1 MLRGL
6 FQRKLKHERL
16 EEEPEVR
23 FKGSLVSER
32 NLGYKYIRPGGSD
45 YSPPPLPRPPPVG
58 LTNEHRGGSSHGDH
72 SGGGGGVNRGVGVVG
87 LAPEHIPTP
96 GAALSWQAAIDA
108 ARQAKMM
115 GNAASGG
122 GAGLGS
128 GGGGPISTASSTQR
142 KRQHYASKPK
152 KQTTTTATRPPRA
165 LLCLTLKNPIRRA
178 CISIV
183 EWKPFEIIILMTIF
197 ANCVALAVYIPFPE
211 DDSNATNSNLE
222 RVEYLFL
229 IIFTVEAFLKVI
241 AYGLLFHPNA
251 YLRNGWNLLD
261 FIIVVVGLFSAIL
274 EQATKGDGATPIGG
288 KAAGFDVKALRAFRV
303 LRPLRLVSGVP
314 SLQVVLN
321 SIIKAMVPLLH
332 IALLVLFVIIIYAI
346 IGLELFM
353 GKMHKTCIYSHSGTN
368 AEEKPAPCAPDGAY
382 GRHCMQNGTKC
393 QVGWEGP
400 NDGITNFDNFAFA
413 MLTVFQCITMEG
425 WTDVLY
431 WMQDAMGYELPWVYF
446 VSLVIFGSFF
456 VLNLVLGVLSGEFS
470 KEREKAKARGD
481 FQKLREKQ
489 QLEEDLKGY
498 LDWIT
503 QAEDI
508 DPENEEEGLDDDKP
522 RNLSMPA
529 SENESVNTDNAPGVD
544 VEGET
549 CCTRLAIRIS
559 KSKFSRYSRRWNR
572 LCRRK
577 CRAAVKSQVF
587 YWLVIFLVFL
597 NTLTI
602 ASEHHKQPQWLTDVQ
617 DIANKVLLAL
627 FTGEM
632 LLKMYS
638 LGLQAYFVS
647 LFNRFDSFVVCGGIL
662 ETILVETKIMSPL
675 GISVL
680 RCVRLLR
687 IFKITRYWNSL
698 SNLVASLLNSVRSI
712 ASLLLLLFL
721 FIIIFSLLG
730 MQLFGGKFNFDDTRR
745 STFDNFPQSLLT
757 VFQILTGEDW
767 NSVMY
772 DGIMAYG
779 GPSFPGML
787 VCIYFIILFICGN
800 YILLNVF
807 LAIAVDNLAD
817 AESLTSAQKE
827 EEEAKERKKLARLAS
842 PEKRQDNEK
851 PPIEEK
857 KCEKIE
863 LKSITSDG
871 ETNTATK
878 INMDDC
884 CGDENEEKNPYP
896 VNDYIGDED
905 EEEPEMP
912 VGPRPRPLSDIQ
924 LKEKA
929 VPMPEAR
936 AFFVFSHTNKF
947 RVLCH
952 KIVNHNIFTNLIL
965 FFILLSSIS
974 LAAEDPVKNDSF
986 RNQILGYADHVF
998 TGLFTIEIILK
1009 MTAYG
1014 AFLHKGSFCRN
1025 YFNIL
1030 DLVVVSVSLI
1040 SSGIQWIEYFL
1051 SSGGWSSAINV
1062 VKILRVLRVL
1072 RPLRAINRA
1081 KGLKHVVQC
1090 VFVAIRT
1097 IGNIVIVTTL
1107 LQFMFACIGVQL
1119 FKGKFFYCS
1128 DSSKQTQAECRGS
1141 YIMYKDGDVGKPEK
1155 ALRIWENSDFNFDDV
1170 LQGMMALFA
1179 VSTFEGWP
1187 GLLYKAIDSHAEDVG
1202 PIYNYRVVISI
1213 FFIIYIIII
1222 AFFMMNI
1229 FVGFVIVTFQEQ
1241 GEQEYKNCELDKNQR
1256 QCVEYALKA
1265 RPLRRYIPK
1274 NPYQYKVWY
1283 VVNSTYFEYLMFTL
1297 ILLNTICLA
1306 MQHHGQTKNFNDA
1319 MNILNMLFTGL
1330 FTVEMILKL
1339 IAFKPRHYF
1348 VDAWNT
1354 FDALIVVGSIVDI
1367 AITEVNGLQNSEENA
1382 RISIT
1387 FFRLFRVMR
1396 LVKLLSR
1403 GEGIRTLLWTF
1414 IKSFQALPYVA
1425 LLIVMLFFIY
1435 AVIGM
1440 QMFGKI
1446 ALRDNTQIN
1455 RNNNFQTFPQA
1466 VLLLFRCATGE
1477 AWQEIMLACSPKH
1490 PCEKGSTNEN
1500 STIHDD
1506 CGSQFAIIYFVSFY
1520 MLCAFL
1526 IINLFVAVIMDNFDY
1541 LTRDWSILGPHHLDE
1556 FKRIWA
1562 EYDPEA
1568 KGRIKHLDVV
1578 TLLRRIQPPLGFGK
1592 LCPHRVACKRLV
1604 SMNMPLNSDGT
1615 VMFNA
1620 TLFALVRTALRI
1632 KTEGNLEQANEE
1644 LRAIVKK
1651 IWKRTS
1657 MKLLDQVVPPA
1668 GDDEVTVGK
1677 FYATFLI
1684 QEYFRKFKKRKEQG
1698 LVAKVPPKTALS
1710 LQAGLRTLHDIG
1722 PEIRR
1727 AISGDLNVEE
1737 EIDKG
1742 IKESMSA
1749 ASEDDIFRVKRTGG
1763 LFGNHVNYYNQTD
1776 GRGSFPQSF
1785 TTQRPLHIS
1794 QKGSPCEG
1802 ESPSNE
1808 KLMDSTTF
1816 TPSSYSSSGSNAN
1829 INNANNTG
1837 MTGVTTQGIS
1847 RFPSPSISTVDGHT
1861 GQPLTPIL
1869 LPRSAWCFPPKRM
1882 FYDTLMRSDS
1892 SDSRLPI
1899 IQRGEGSTEETYDES
1914 YGDNREYEDDE
1925 HSLSSDMLV
1934 CHDETCKQLTPMEE
1948 AEEVGE
1954 QKGGG
1959 RWQSP
1964 QRVFLCPTTLAR
1976 RSSFHLECLRRQT
1989 RPDVSQKTAVP
2000 LHLVHHQALAVAGLS
2015 PLLRRSHSPTLFSR
2029 LCSTPAANP
2038 TDQCSDASYQRV
2050 PSLRLEGSNS
2060 HEKLNT
2066 SLPSVNC
2073 GPWYNDSNGNSP
2085 VDSPSPTPV
2094 SSQRAPRPVSLTVP
2108 SLLGKDPSSL
2118 SHGSAGSL
2126 VEAVL
2131 ISEGLGHFAQDPS
2144 FIEATKAELAD
2155 ACDMTIEEME
2165 HAASN
2170 ILNGNTATDPTSS
2183 ISSTS
2188 QLSPNGSLPCHNAA
2202 AAATHRDRVASL
2214 SPSDAG
2220 AEAGGGRGYIH
2231 GPSSIEERQELL
2243 ARGGG
2248 REEEEEE
2255 ANVREERPHRSS
2267 AVVAGARQKNS
2278 RLLED
2283 EDLECVT
2290 SL

>member
-1 MLRGL
+1 MVNENTRMYIP
-6 FQRKLKHERL
+6 
-16 EEEPEVR
+16 EENHQ
-23 FKGSLVSER
+23 GSS
-32 NLGYKYIRPGGSD
+32 YGS
-45 YSPPPLPRPPPVG
+45 PRPAHA
-58 LTNEHRGGSSHGDH
+58 NM
-72 SGGGGGVNRGVGVVG
+72 NANAAAG

-108 ARQAKMM
+108 ARQAKLMGSA
-115 GNAASGG
+115 GNAT
-122 GAGLGS
+122 
-128 GGGGPISTASSTQR
+128 ISTVSSTQR
-142 KRQHYASKPK
+142 KRQQYGKPK
-152 KQTTTTATRPPRA
+152 KQGSTTATRPPRA

-183 EWKPFEIIILMTIF
+183 EWKYPLPFEIIILLTIF
-197 ANCVALAVYIPFPE
+197 ANCVALAIYIPFPE

-274 EQATKGDGATPIGG
+274 EQATKADGANALGG
-288 KAAGFDVKALRAFRV
+288 KGAGFDVKALRAFRV

-353 GKMHKTCIYSHSGTN
+353 GKMHKTCYNQEGIADVP
-368 AEEKPAPCAPDGAY
+368 AEDDPSPCALETGH
-382 GRHCMQNGTKC
+382 GRQCQNGTVCKP
-393 QVGWEGP
+393 GWDGP
-400 NDGITNFDNFAFA
+400 KHGITNFDNFAFA

-431 WMQDAMGYELPWVYF
+431 WVNDAVGRDWPWIYF
-446 VSLVIFGSFF
+446 VTLIIIGSFF

-508 DPENEEEGLDDDKP
+508 DPENEDEGMDEEKP
-522 RNLSMPA
+522 RNMSMPT
-529 SENESVNTDNAPGVD
+529 SETESVNTENVAGGDI
-544 VEGET
+544 EGEN
-549 CCTRLAIRIS
+549 CGARLAHRIS
-559 KSKFSRYSRRWNR
+559 KSKFSRYWRRWNR
-572 LCRRK
+572 FCRRK
-577 CRAAVKSQVF
+577 CRAAVKSNVF

-602 ASEHHKQPQWLTDVQ
+602 ASEHYNQPHWLTEVQ
-617 DIANKVLLAL
+617 DTANKALLAL
-627 FTGEM
+627 FTAEM
-632 LLKMYS
+632 LLKVYS

-647 LFNRFDSFVVCGGIL
+647 LFNRFDCFVVCGGIL
-662 ETILVETKIMSPL
+662 ETILVETKVMSPL

-730 MQLFGGKFNFDDTRR
+730 MQLFGGKFNFDEMQTRR

-827 EEEAKERKKLARLAS
+827 EEEEKERKKLARTAS
-842 PEKRQDNEK
+842 PEKKQEVIEK
-851 PPIEEK
+851 PAVEETK
-857 KCEKIE
+857 EEKIE
-863 LKSITSDG
+863 LKSITADG
-871 ETNTATK
+871 ESPPTTK
-878 INMDDC
+878 INMDDLQPN
-884 CGDENEEKNPYP
+884 ENEDKSAYPNPETT
-896 VNDYIGDED
+896 GEED
-905 EEEPEMP
+905 DEEPEMP
-912 VGPRPRPLSDIQ
+912 VGPRPRPLSELH

-929 VPMPEAR
+929 VPMPEAS
-936 AFFVFSHTNKF
+936 AFFIFSPNNRF
-947 RVLCH
+947 RLQCH
-952 KIVNHNIFTNLIL
+952 RIVNDTIFTNLIL

-974 LAAEDPVKNDSF
+974 LAAEDPVQHTSF
-986 RNQILGYADHVF
+986 RNHILFYFDIVFTTIFTIEIALKILGNADYVF
-998 TGLFTIEIILK
+998 TSIFTLEIILK

-1030 DLVVVSVSLI
+1030 DLLVVSVSLI
-1040 SSGIQWIEYFL
+1040 SFGIHKNTLKRLDLAVTSRASPSYNEKNISYPWND
-1051 SSGGWSSAINV
+1051 SS
-1062 VKILRVLRVL
+1062 LRLPEV
-1072 RPLRAINRA
+1072 
-1081 KGLKHVVQC
+1081 
-1090 VFVAIRT
+1090 
-1097 IGNIVIVTTL
+1097 L
-1107 LQFMFACIGVQL
+1107 LQPWHPRDVEAV
-1119 FKGKFFYCS
+1119 GKLYTCS
-1128 DSSKQTQAECRGS
+1128 DSSKQTEAECKGN
-1141 YIMYKDGDVGKPEK
+1141 YITYKDGEVDHPIIQP
-1155 ALRIWENSDFNFDDV
+1155 RSWENSKFDFDNV
-1170 LQGMMALFA
+1170 LAAMMALFT

-1187 GLLYKAIDSHAEDVG
+1187 ELLYRSIDSHTEDKG
-1202 PIYNYRVVISI
+1202 PIYNYRVEISI

-1241 GEQEYKNCELDKNQR
+1241 GEQEYKNCELDKNQG
-1256 QCVEYALKA
+1256 
-1265 RPLRRYIPK
+1265 
-1274 NPYQYKVWY
+1274 
-1283 VVNSTYFEYLMFTL
+1283 YFSDPWNVFDFL
-1297 ILLNTICLA
+1297 IVI
-1306 MQHHGQTKNFNDA
+1306 GSIIDV
-1319 MNILNMLFTGL
+1319 ILSETN
-1330 FTVEMILKL
+1330 
-1339 IAFKPRHYF
+1339 HYF
-1348 VDAWNT
+1348 CDAWNT

-1367 AITEVNGLQNSEENA
+1367 AITEVNPAEHTQCSPFMNAEENS

-1440 QMFGKI
+1440 QVFGKI
-1446 ALRDNTQIN
+1446 ALNDTTEIN

-1477 AWQEIMLACSPKH
+1477 AWQDIMLACMPGKKCAPESEP
-1490 PCEKGSTNEN
+1490 SN
-1500 STIHDD
+1500 STEGETP
-1506 CGSQFAIIYFVSFY
+1506 CGSSFAVFYFISFY

-1644 LRAIVKK
+1644 LRAIIKK

-1668 GDDEVTVGK
+1668 GGKCSLISPHLALVRFLSPPGLQEACFPRTVP
-1677 FYATFLI
+1677 
-1684 QEYFRKFKKRKEQG
+1684 
-1698 LVAKVPPKTALS
+1698 VAL
-1710 LQAGLRTLHDIG
+1710 LM
-1722 PEIRR
+1722 RR
-1727 AISGDLNVEE
+1727 
-1737 EIDKG
+1737 DKG
-1742 IKESMSA
+1742 ATPFTNSDTGCQVRHLAQFCISQPSQRGPSGPLPLKLPGRLGEEFPICHVLPSVAVLSGEQTSLHTSA
-1749 ASEDDIFRVKRTGG
+1749 EERWLRGVPLHPPLPSRLQRAGG
-1763 LFGNHVNYYNQTD
+1763 LFGNHVVSYYQSD
-1776 GRGSFPQSF
+1776 GRSAFPQTF
-1785 TTQRPLHIS
+1785 TAQRPLHINKAGNS
-1794 QKGSPCEG
+1794 QGDT
-1802 ESPSNE
+1802 ESPSHE
-1808 KLMDSTTF
+1808 KLVDSTF
-1816 TPSSYSSSGSNAN
+1816 TPSSYSSTGSNAN
-1829 INNANNTG
+1829 INNANNTALTRSPRPVG
-1837 MTGVTTQGIS
+1837 
-1847 RFPSPSISTVDGHT
+1847 SPSAAGTTEGRGPPSSPAVRV
-1861 GQPLTPIL
+1861 QEA
-1869 LPRSAWCFPPKRM
+1869 AWKLSSKRCH
-1882 FYDTLMRSDS
+1882 
-1892 SDSRLPI
+1892 SRESQI
-1899 IQRGEGSTEETYDES
+1899 AMVCQEVSQEETYDVKMSDDAEYCSEPSLIATEMLS
-1914 YGDNREYEDDE
+1914 YQDDE
-1925 HSLSSDMLV
+1925 NR
-1934 CHDETCKQLTPMEE
+1934 QLTPPEE
-1948 AEEVGE
+1948 D
-1954 QKGGG
+1954 K
-1959 RWQSP
+1959 RDIRQSP
-1964 QRVFLCPTTLAR
+1964 KRGFLRSSSLGR
-1976 RSSFHLECLRRQT
+1976 RASFHLECLKRQKNQGG
-1989 RPDVSQKTAVP
+1989 DISQKTVLP

-2015 PLLRRSHSPTLFSR
+2015 PLLQRSHSPTTFRRPCATPPDTPGSR
-2029 LCSTPAANP
+2029 GWPPKPIP
-2038 TDQCSDASYQRV
+2038 T
-2050 PSLRLEGSNS
+2050 LRLEGADSSENLNS
-2060 HEKLNT
+2060 
-2066 SLPSVNC
+2066 SFPSIHC
-2073 GPWYNDSNGNSP
+2073 SSWSGE
-2085 VDSPSPTPV
+2085 PTPCGGA
-2094 SSQRAPRPVSLTVP
+2094 SSATRKARPVSLTVP
-2108 SLLGKDPSSL
+2108 SQARAWGRQF
-2118 SHGSAGSL
+2118 HGSASSL

-2131 ISEGLGHFAQDPS
+2131 ISEGLGQFAQDPK
-2144 FIEATKAELAD
+2144 FIEVTTQELAD

-2165 HAASN
+2165 NAADN
-2170 ILNGNTATDPTSS
+2170 ILSGGT
-2183 ISSTS
+2183 
-2188 QLSPNGSLPCHNAA
+2188 QQSPNGTLLPFVNC
-2202 AAATHRDRVASL
+2202 RDPGQDR
-2214 SPSDAG
+2214 AG
-2220 AEAGGGRGYIH
+2220 VEEDEPCGPPQECRRG
-2231 GPSSIEERQELL
+2231 
-2243 ARGGG
+2243 
-2248 REEEEEE
+2248 EEEL
-2255 ANVREERPHRSS
+2255 
-2267 AVVAGARQKNS
+2267 QDS
-2278 RLLED
+2278 RAYVSGL
-2283 EDLECVT
+2283 
-2290 SL
+2290 

>member
-1 MLRGL
+1 MLRRF
-6 FQRKLKHERL
+6 FQRRLKHERL
-16 EEEPEVR
+16 QEEPDVR
-23 FKGSLVSER
+23 FKGKLISEKE
-32 NLGYKYIRPGGSD
+32 LGYTYVQPGGSN
-45 YSPPPLPRPPPVG
+45 YSSPSLAPVAS
-58 LTNEHRGGSSHGDH
+58 LNEQEHS
-72 SGGGGGVNRGVGVVG
+72 SGGGGGGGGRGGVVG

-108 ARQAKMM
+108 ARQAKLM
-115 GNAASGG
+115 GNA
-122 GAGLGS
+122 GA
-128 GGGGPISTASSTQR
+128 PISTASSTQR
-142 KRQHYASKPK
+142 KRQHYSKPK
-152 KQTTTTATRPPRA
+152 KPTTTAATRPPRA

-178 CISIV
+178 CINIV

-211 DDSNATNSNLE
+211 DDSNATNFNLE

-241 AYGLLFHPNA
+241 AYGLLCHPNA

-274 EQATKGDGATPIGG
+274 EQATKGDGGTPIGG

-353 GKMHKTCIYSHSGTN
+353 GKMHRTCFFIRDGQKGAIS
-368 AEEKPAPCAPDGAY
+368 EEKPAPCAPNSSAH
-382 GRHCMQNGTKC
+382 GRHCSPPNITQC
-393 QVGWEGP
+393 YVGWEGP

-508 DPENEEEGLDDDKP
+508 DPENDDEGLDDDKP
-522 RNLSMPA
+522 RNRKTRLQYFRGAVKKKAAVLLSIPA
-529 SENESVNTDNAPGVD
+529 SENESVNTDNAPAGD
-544 VEGET
+544 MEGET
-549 CCTRLAIRIS
+549 CCTRLANRIS

-577 CRAAVKSQVF
+577 CRAAVKSNVF

-602 ASEHHKQPQWLTDVQ
+602 ASEHHKQPDWLTNVQ

-647 LFNRFDSFVVCGGIL
+647 LFNRFDGFVVCGGIL

-730 MQLFGGKFNFDDTRR
+730 MQLFGGKFNFDETRR

-827 EEEAKERKKLARLAS
+827 EEEEKERRKLARMTS
-842 PEKRQDNEK
+842 PEKQQDNEK
-851 PPIEEK
+851 PPIEEEK
-857 KCEKIE
+857 QEEKIE

-871 ETNTATK
+871 ETPTTTK
-878 INMDDC
+878 INIDDYT
-884 CGDENEEKNPYP
+884 GDENEEKNPYP
-896 VNDYIGDED
+896 VNDFPGEED
-905 EEEPEMP
+905 DEEPEMP
-912 VGPRPRPLSDIQ
+912 VGPRPRPLSEIQ

-929 VPMPEAR
+929 IPMPEAR
-936 AFFVFSHTNKF
+936 AFFIFSHTNKF

-965 FFILLSSIS
+965 FFILLSSVS
-974 LAAEDPVKNDSF
+974 LAAEDPVKSDSF

-1040 SSGIQWIEYFL
+1040 SSGIQ
-1051 SSGGWSSAINV
+1051 SSAINV

-1119 FKGKFFYCS
+1119 FKGKFYYCT
-1128 DSSKQTQAECRGS
+1128 DSSKQTQAECRGT
-1141 YIMYKDGDVGKPEK
+1141 YILYKDGNVGKPER
-1155 ALRIWENSDFNFDDV
+1155 AQRTWDNSEFNFDDV

-1306 MQHHGQTKNFNDA
+1306 MQHHGQSTSFNNA

-1339 IAFKPRHYF
+1339 IAFKPRGYF
-1348 VDAWNT
+1348 SDPWNV
-1354 FDALIVVGSIVDI
+1354 FDFLIVIGSIIDVILSEINPADPSSSTPSSVVRPMGQQN
-1367 AITEVNGLQNSEENA
+1367 TEDNA

-1440 QMFGKI
+1440 QVFGKI
-1446 ALRDNTQIN
+1446 ALRDNSQIN

-1477 AWQEIMLACSPKH
+1477 AWQEIMLACTPNR
-1490 PCEKGSTNEN
+1490 PCEKGSDEGPT
-1500 STIHDD
+1500 TDD
-1506 CGSQFAIIYFVSFY
+1506 CGSHFAIIYFVSFY

-1710 LQAGLRTLHDIG
+1710 LQAGLRTLHDMG

-1727 AISGDLNVEE
+1727 AISGDLTVEE
-1737 EIDKG
+1737 ELEKAM
-1742 IKESMSA
+1742 KETVCAS
-1749 ASEDDIFRVKRTGG
+1749 SEDDIFRRSGG
-1763 LFGNHVNYYNQTD
+1763 LFGNHVNYYHQSD
-1776 GRGSFPQSF
+1776 GRASFPQSF

-1794 QKGSPCEG
+1794 KSGSPGEG
-1802 ESPSNE
+1802 ESPSHE
-1808 KLMDSTTF
+1808 KLVDSTF

-1829 INNANNTG
+1829 INNANNTAIG
-1837 MTGVTTQGIS
+1837 HCY
-1847 RFPSPSISTVDGHT
+1847 PSPSISTVDGPT
-1861 GQPLTPIL
+1861 RPLLTPAL
-1869 LPRSAWCFPPKRM
+1869 LPRSSWCFPNKSL
-1882 FYDTLMRSDS
+1882 DT

-1899 IQRGEGSTEETYDES
+1899 ICRDEASTDETYDEMFPES
-1914 YGDNREYEDDE
+1914 NCDQNRLSTEILALQDE
-1925 HSLSSDMLV
+1925 
-1934 CHDETCKQLTPMEE
+1934 ECKQLAVTGEE
-1948 AEEVGE
+1948 DVGE
-1954 QKGGG
+1954 D
-1959 RWQSP
+1959 RRPWQSP
-1964 QRVFLCPTTLAR
+1964 RRAFLCPTALSR

-1989 RPDVSQKTAVP
+1989 RADPSQKTALS
-2000 LHLVHHQALAVAGLS
+2000 LHLVQHQDDLQLDPSCRHSSSYSNGRGTRARTTYRDCS
-2015 PLLRRSHSPTLFSR
+2015 PRPPRVTSDQLSHSYTKD
-2029 LCSTPAANP
+2029 LCP
-2038 TDQCSDASYQRV
+2038 
-2050 PSLRLEGSNS
+2050 
-2060 HEKLNT
+2060 
-2066 SLPSVNC
+2066 
-2073 GPWYNDSNGNSP
+2073 
-2085 VDSPSPTPV
+2085 
-2094 SSQRAPRPVSLTVP
+2094 PRPLDCLP
-2108 SLLGKDPSSL
+2108 
-2118 SHGSAGSL
+2118 
-2126 VEAVL
+2126 E
-2131 ISEGLGHFAQDPS
+2131 
-2144 FIEATKAELAD
+2144 
-2155 ACDMTIEEME
+2155 
-2165 HAASN
+2165 
-2170 ILNGNTATDPTSS
+2170 TS
-2183 ISSTS
+2183 
-2188 QLSPNGSLPCHNAA
+2188 P
-2202 AAATHRDRVASL
+2202 
-2214 SPSDAG
+2214 
-2220 AEAGGGRGYIH
+2220 
-2231 GPSSIEERQELL
+2231 
-2243 ARGGG
+2243 
-2248 REEEEEE
+2248 
-2255 ANVREERPHRSS
+2255 
-2267 AVVAGARQKNS
+2267 
-2278 RLLED
+2278 
-2283 EDLECVT
+2283 
-2290 SL
+2290 

>member
-1 MLRGL
+1 MVNESKNMYIPEDTLENHQGSNYSSPSL
-6 FQRKLKHERL
+6 APVPSLNEDER
-16 EEEPEVR
+16 V
-23 FKGSLVSER
+23 
-32 NLGYKYIRPGGSD
+32 
-45 YSPPPLPRPPPVG
+45 
-58 LTNEHRGGSSHGDH
+58 
-72 SGGGGGVNRGVGVVG
+72 GGGGGVLG

-96 GAALSWQAAIDA
+96 GAPLSWQAAIDA
-108 ARQAKMM
+108 ARQAKLM
-115 GNAASGG
+115 GTT
-122 GAGLGS
+122 GA
-128 GGGGPISTASSTQR
+128 PISTACSTQR
-142 KRQHYASKPK
+142 KRQHYTKPK
-152 KQTTTTATRPPRA
+152 KQATTASTRPPRA

-241 AYGLLFHPNA
+241 AYGLLWHPNA

-274 EQATKGDGATPIGG
+274 EQATKGDGGTSMGG

-353 GKMHKTCIYSHSGTN
+353 GKMHRTCFFFKDGHRGTIS
-368 AEEKPAPCAPDGAY
+368 EEKPAPCAPGTAH
-382 GRHCMQNGTKC
+382 GRHCTPANVTQCMM
-393 QVGWEGP
+393 GWAGP

-508 DPENEEEGLDDDKP
+508 DPENDDEGLDDDKP

-529 SENESVNTDNAPGVD
+529 SENESVNTDNAPAGD
-544 VEGET
+544 MEGET
-549 CCTRLAIRIS
+549 CCTRMANRIS

-572 LCRRK
+572 LCRRT
-577 CRAAVKSQVF
+577 CRAAVKSNVF

-602 ASEHHKQPQWLTDVQ
+602 ASEHHQQPEWLTNVQ
-617 DIANKVLLAL
+617 EIANKVMLAL

-662 ETILVETKIMSPL
+662 ETILVEIKIMSPL

-730 MQLFGGKFNFDDTRR
+730 MQLFGGKFNFDETRR

-827 EEEAKERKKLARLAS
+827 EEEEKERKKLARTAS
-842 PEKRQDNEK
+842 PEKRQDSEK
-851 PPIEEK
+851 PPLEDEK
-857 KCEKIE
+857 KEEKIE

-871 ETNTATK
+871 ETPTATK
-878 INMDDC
+878 INIDEYT
-884 CGDENEEKNPYP
+884 GEENEEKNPYP
-896 VNDYIGDED
+896 VNDFPAGEED
-905 EEEPEMP
+905 DEEPEMP

-929 VPMPEAR
+929 APMPEAK
-936 AFFVFSHTNKF
+936 AFFIFSSSNKF

-974 LAAEDPVKNDSF
+974 LAAEDPVNNDSF
-986 RNQILGYADHVF
+986 RNQILGYADYVF
-998 TGLFTIEIILK
+998 TGIFTIEIILK

-1040 SSGIQWIEYFL
+1040 SSGIQ
-1051 SSGGWSSAINV
+1051 SSAINV

-1119 FKGKFFYCS
+1119 FKGKFSYCT
-1128 DSSKQTQAECRGS
+1128 DTSKQTQAECRGS
-1141 YIMYKDGDVGKPEK
+1141 YILYKDGNVGKPEK
-1155 ALRIWENSDFNFDDV
+1155 AQRSWENSEFNFDDV

-1187 GLLYKAIDSHAEDVG
+1187 GLLYRAIDSHTEDVG
-1202 PIYNYRVVISI
+1202 PVYNYRVIISI

-1306 MQHHGQTKNFNDA
+1306 MQHHGQSQSFSKA

-1339 IAFKPRHYF
+1339 IAFKPRGYF
-1348 VDAWNT
+1348 SDPWNV
-1354 FDALIVVGSIVDI
+1354 FDFLIVIGSIIDVI
-1367 AITEVNGLQNSEENA
+1367 LSEINGLQNTEDNA

-1446 ALRDNTQIN
+1446 ALRDNSQIN

-1477 AWQEIMLACSPKH
+1477 AWQEIMLACAPDR
-1490 PCEKGSTNEN
+1490 PCEKGSEVNHN
-1500 STIHDD
+1500 SEH
-1506 CGSQFAIIYFVSFY
+1506 CGSNFAIIYFVSFY

-1698 LVAKVPPKTALS
+1698 LVAKIAPKTALS
-1710 LQAGLRTLHDIG
+1710 LQAGLRTLHDMG

-1727 AISGDLNVEE
+1727 AISGDLTVEE
-1737 EIDKG
+1737 ELERAM
-1742 IKESMSA
+1742 KETVCA
-1749 ASEDDIFRVKRTGG
+1749 ASEDDIFRRSGG
-1763 LFGNHVNYYNQTD
+1763 LFGNHVNYYHQSD
-1776 GRGSFPQSF
+1776 GHASFPQSF

-1794 QKGSPCEG
+1794 KSGSPGEA
-1802 ESPSNE
+1802 ESPSHQ
-1808 KLMDSTTF
+1808 KLVDATF

-1829 INNANNTG
+1829 INNANNTAIG
-1837 MTGVTTQGIS
+1837 HRYPKPTV
-1847 RFPSPSISTVDGHT
+1847 STVDGNT
-1861 GQPLTPIL
+1861 GPPLTTVP
-1869 LPRSAWCFPPKRM
+1869 LPRPTWCFPNKRSC
-1882 FYDTLMRSDS
+1882 FYDTFMRSDS

-1899 IQRGEGSTEETYDES
+1899 IRREEASTDETYDETFL
-1914 YGDNREYEDDE
+1914 DE
-1925 HSLSSDMLV
+1925 RDQTMLSMDMLEFQ
-1934 CHDETCKQLTPMEE
+1934 DEESKQLAPMVE
-1948 AEEVGE
+1948 ADVGE
-1954 QKGGG
+1954 E
-1959 RWQSP
+1959 RRPWQSP
-1964 QRVFLCPTTLAR
+1964 RRRAFLCPTALGR
-1976 RSSFHLECLRRQT
+1976 RSSFHFECLRKHN
-1989 RPDVSQKTAVP
+1989 RPDVSQKTALP

-2015 PLLRRSHSPTLFSR
+2015 PLLRRSHSPTLFTR
-2029 LCSTPAANP
+2029 LCSTPP
-2038 TDQCSDASYQRV
+2038 ASPSGRSGGGPCYQPV
-2050 PSLRLEGSNS
+2050 PSLRLEGSGS
-2060 HEKLNT
+2060 YEKLN
-2066 SLPSVNC
+2066 SSMPSVNC
-2073 GPWYNDSNGNSP
+2073 SSWYSDSNGNHSRS
-2085 VDSPSPTPV
+2085 V
-2094 SSQRAPRPVSLTVP
+2094 QRTQRPVSLTVP
-2108 SLLGKDPSSL
+2108 PVTRRDSTSL
-2118 SHGSAGSL
+2118 SHGSACSL

-2131 ISEGLGHFAQDPS
+2131 ISEGLGRYAQDPS
-2144 FIEATKAELAD
+2144 FIQVAKQELAD
-2155 ACDMTIEEME
+2155 ACDMTMEEME
-2165 HAASN
+2165 NAADN
-2170 ILNGNTATDPTSS
+2170 ILNANTPPNANGNLLPFIQCRDTGSQESRYSHVLGLSTAT
-2183 ISSTS
+2183 
-2188 QLSPNGSLPCHNAA
+2188 GSDEL
-2202 AAATHRDRVASL
+2202 L
-2214 SPSDAG
+2214 G
-2220 AEAGGGRGYIH
+2220 AELEFSDGAGQRN
-2231 GPSSIEERQELL
+2231 SSLM
-2243 ARGGG
+2243 
-2248 REEEEEE
+2248 
-2255 ANVREERPHRSS
+2255 
-2267 AVVAGARQKNS
+2267 
-2278 RLLED
+2278 ED
-2283 EDLECVT
+2283 EDMECVT

>member
-1 MLRGL
+1 MVNESKNMYLP
-6 FQRKLKHERL
+6 EDTL
-16 EEEPEVR
+16 ENHQ
-23 FKGSLVSER
+23 GS
-32 NLGYKYIRPGGSD
+32 N
-45 YSPPPLPRPPPVG
+45 YSSPALPPVASSP
-58 LTNEHRGGSSHGDH
+58 NEHEH
-72 SGGGGGVNRGVGVVG
+72 SGVVG
-87 LAPEHIPTP
+87 LAAEHIPTA
-96 GAALSWQAAIDA
+96 GAALTWQAAIDA
-108 ARQAKMM
+108 ARQAKLM
-115 GNAASGG
+115 GNA
-122 GAGLGS
+122 GA
-128 GGGGPISTASSTQR
+128 PISTASSTQR
-142 KRQHYASKPK
+142 KRQHYSKPK
-152 KQTTTTATRPPRA
+152 KQASTAATRPPRA

-241 AYGLLFHPNA
+241 AYGLLCHPNA

-274 EQATKGDGATPIGG
+274 EQATKVEGGTPIGG

-353 GKMHKTCIYSHSGTN
+353 GKMHRTCFLYRDGRRGAL
-368 AEEKPAPCAPDGAY
+368 AEEKPAPCAPDTAH
-382 GRHCMQNGTKC
+382 GRHCSPPNVTLCLM
-393 QVGWEGP
+393 GWEGP

-508 DPENEEEGLDDDKP
+508 DPENEEEGLDEEKP

-529 SENESVNTDNAPGVD
+529 SENESVNTDNAPAGD
-544 VEGET
+544 MEGET
-549 CCTRLAIRIS
+549 CCTRLANRIS

-577 CRAAVKSQVF
+577 CRAAVKSNVF

-602 ASEHHKQPQWLTDVQ
+602 ASEHHKQPDWLTEVQ

-730 MQLFGGKFNFDDTRR
+730 MQLFGGKFNFDETRR

-827 EEEAKERKKLARLAS
+827 EEEEKERKKLARTAS

-851 PPIEEK
+851 LPLEEEK
-857 KCEKIE
+857 KEEKIE

-871 ETNTATK
+871 ETLTVTK
-878 INMDDC
+878 INIDEYQ
-884 CGDENEEKNPYP
+884 GDENEEKNPYP
-896 VNDYIGDED
+896 VNDFPGTEVPVLKREED
-905 EEEPEMP
+905 DEEPEMP
-912 VGPRPRPLSDIQ
+912 VGPRPRPLSDVQ

-936 AFFVFSHTNKF
+936 AFFVFSNTNQF

-986 RNQILGYADHVF
+986 RNQILCYADYVF

-1040 SSGIQWIEYFL
+1040 SSGIQ
-1051 SSGGWSSAINV
+1051 SSAINV

-1119 FKGKFFYCS
+1119 FKGKFYFCT
-1128 DSSKQTQAECRGS
+1128 DSSKQTQSECRGS
-1141 YIMYKDGDVGKPEK
+1141 YILYKDGNVGKPER
-1155 ALRIWENSDFNFDDV
+1155 AQRIWENSDFNFDNV

-1187 GLLYKAIDSHAEDVG
+1187 GLLYRAIDSHAEDIG
-1202 PIYNYRVVISI
+1202 PIYNYRVIISI

-1306 MQHHGQTKNFNDA
+1306 MQHHGQSQSFNKA

-1339 IAFKPRHYF
+1339 IAFKPRGYF
-1348 VDAWNT
+1348 SDPWNV
-1354 FDALIVVGSIVDI
+1354 FDFLIVIGSIIDVILSEINPADSSLSPHSS
-1367 AITEVNGLQNSEENA
+1367 AVRATGLQNTEDNA

-1446 ALRDNTQIN
+1446 ALRDNSQIN

-1477 AWQEIMLACSPKH
+1477 AWQEIMLACAPNR
-1490 PCEKGSTNEN
+1490 PCEKGSETEQT
-1500 STIHDD
+1500 SED

-1710 LQAGLRTLHDIG
+1710 LQAGLRTLHDMG

-1727 AISGDLNVEE
+1727 AISGDLTVEE
-1737 EIDKG
+1737 ELEKAM
-1742 IKESMSA
+1742 KETVCA
-1749 ASEDDIFRVKRTGG
+1749 ASEDDIFRVKRSGG
-1763 LFGNHVNYYNQTD
+1763 LFGNHVNYYHQSD
-1776 GRGSFPQSF
+1776 GRSSFPQSF

-1794 QKGSPCEG
+1794 KAGSPGEG
-1802 ESPSNE
+1802 ESPSHE
-1808 KLMDSTTF
+1808 KLVDSTF

-1829 INNANNTG
+1829 INNANNTAIG
-1837 MTGVTTQGIS
+1837 H
-1847 RFPSPSISTVDGHT
+1847 RFPSPSISTVDGHS
-1861 GQPLTPIL
+1861 GPPLTPVM
-1869 LPRSAWCFPPKRM
+1869 LPHSAWCFPAKS
-1882 FYDTLMRSDS
+1882 SDS

-1899 IQRGEGSTEETYDES
+1899 IRREDASIDEPYDEMLVDEQE
-1914 YGDNREYEDDE
+1914 YHGDQRM
-1925 HSLSSDMLV
+1925 LSSEMLAYQ
-1934 CHDETCKQLTPMEE
+1934 DEESKQLAPMDEGDEVEE
-1948 AEEVGE
+1948 
-1954 QKGGG
+1954 
-1959 RWQSP
+1959 RRPWQSP
-1964 QRVFLCPTTLAR
+1964 RRAFLCPTALGR
-1976 RSSFHLECLRRQT
+1976 RSSFHLECLRRHT
-1989 RPDVSQKTAVP
+1989 RADISQKTALP

-2015 PLLRRSHSPTLFSR
+2015 PLLRRSHSPTLFTR
-2029 LCSTPAANP
+2029 LCSTPPASPGTKGADPSCQPVP
-2038 TDQCSDASYQRV
+2038 T
-2050 PSLRLEGSNS
+2050 LRLDGPSS
-2060 HEKLNT
+2060 YEKLNT

-2073 GPWYNDSNGNSP
+2073 GPWYNDSNGNNTAP
-2085 VDSPSPTPV
+2085 R
-2094 SSQRAPRPVSLTVP
+2094 QRPPRPVSLTVP
-2108 SLLGKDPSSL
+2108 MVLGKEPSSL

-2131 ISEGLGHFAQDPS
+2131 ISEGLGRYARDPS
-2144 FIEATKAELAD
+2144 FIEVTKHELAD

-2165 HAASN
+2165 NAADN
-2170 ILNGNTATDPTSS
+2170 ILNGNTQP
-2183 ISSTS
+2183 
-2188 QLSPNGSLPCHNAA
+2188 SPNGNLLPFMHC
-2202 AAATHRDRVASL
+2202 RDPVTQEPGLAEG
-2214 SPSDAG
+2214 PMDGCGAG
-2220 AEAGGGRGYIH
+2220 
-2231 GPSSIEERQELL
+2231 ERQELL
-2243 ARGGG
+2243 GG
-2248 REEEEEE
+2248 
-2255 ANVREERPHRSS
+2255 S
-2267 AVVAGARQKNS
+2267 
-2278 RLLED
+2278 LED
-2283 EDLECVT
+2283 LEDAGLGVCRAEGGTQNSAMLEDDDMECVT